1 MLTIVLN
8 ATCPIAL
15 RSLLGLDMLDD
26 VLTNLF
32 DATLWPTVSLALMV
46 LVLPLA
52 RLLERLLDA
61 YFEGMDAAVAAL
73 NSASCVDT

>member
-26 VLTNLF
+26 MLTNLF
-32 DATLWPTVSLALMV
+32 DATQWPTVSLALMV

-52 RLLERLLDA
+52 RLLERLL
-61 YFEGMDAAVAAL
+61 GAAPSRAGHG
-73 NSASCVDT
+73 

>member
-1 MLTIVLN
+1 MLNILAN

-26 VLTNLF
+26 MLTNPF

-52 RLLERLLDA
+52 RLLKRLL
-61 YFEGMDAAVAAL
+61 GAAP
-73 NSASCVDT
+73 SRASHG